1 MTNRFRNRSSVGE
14 MMQDLNWKSLE
25 DRRRDARLAMMYRI
39 DNNLVAIDKHT
50 KLAPPLRLS
59 RNMHSKS
66 FQVLSSCA
74 DYRKWS
80 FFPRTIRDWNNLP
93 PDIVHAGS
101 LESFKTQVTT
111 HFI

>member
-1 MTNRFRNRSSVGE
+1 MDT
-14 MMQDLNWKSLE
+14 LKWKSLE
-25 DRRRDARLAMMYRI
+25 TRRKEARLAMMYKI
-39 DNNLVAIDKHT
+39 ENDLVAVEKQ
-50 KLAPPLRLS
+50 KQACPPLRFS

-66 FQVLSSCA
+66 FQIPSSKS

-93 PDIVHAGS
+93 PDIVLAGS
-101 LESFKTQVTT
+101 LESFKTQVAT